1 MLEKICETSID
12 LFDDSNVLKVI
23 QTIWHAYSI
32 FSHTGMNENPDER
45 SSGGEL
51 DSFKARKSYF
61 KCYFDQLKGNK
72 QTGNFF
78 FVESFKSV
86 DDYSAEKCCKSLVYS
101 HQLLNHN

>member
-1 MLEKICETSID
+1 MLEKILETSIY

-32 FSHTGMNENPDER
+32 FSHTGMQTKPVE
-45 SSGGEL
+45 SGGEL
-51 DSFKARKSYF
+51 DSSKARKYYF
-61 KCYFDQLKGNK
+61 KGYFDKLKGNK
-72 QTGNFF
+72 QTGNFL

-86 DDYSAEKCCKSLVYS
+86 DDYSVEKCCKSLVYS